1 MKLLRTAL
9 TGTAIATAG
18 SVALGAAAA
27 RRLLHPAPFT
37 PPESELV
44 WTTADEVPGTEPD
57 GIAETH
63 VVHVHGQSI
72 GPQQVL
78 RGLRVWRELGASNQV
93 VDTSGLPLRSLDPTA
108 VDRIAAAAHAAR
120 ARGARRVVL
129 QGWSAGALAA
139 SAAAARTP
147 VDGIVGVAPLLDVR
161 SALRGAVTASRFPAA
176 VGTVAVRVATTSGL
190 SRLAGVPYPLSVTR
204 WQDEGTPTLLL
215 HSAADPLVDPD
226 DVATRRAHG
235 AEVVTFATARHTLE
249 WNEDPERWEQAVRT
263 FAAALPA

>member
-9 TGTAIATAG
+9 TGTVIASAG

-27 RRLLHPAPFT
+27 RRLLRPAPFT

-44 WTTADEVPGTEPD
+44 YADGQDVPGIEPV
-57 GIAETH
+57 GVAETH

-78 RGLRVWRELGASNQV
+78 RGLRVWRSLGASNQV
-93 VDTSGLPLRSLDPTA
+93 VDTTDLPLRSLDPAA

-120 ARGARRVVL
+120 ARGAQRVVL

-161 SALRGAVTASRFPAA
+161 SALRGAVTAARFAAA
-176 VGTVAVRVATTSGL
+176 VGTVAVRVATTPGL
-190 SRLAGVPYPLSVTR
+190 SRLAGVPHPLTVTR
-204 WQDEGTPTLLL
+204 WQDDGTPTLLL
-215 HSAADPLVDPD
+215 HSAADALVAAD
-226 DVATRRAHG
+226 DVARLAARG
-235 AEVVTFATARHTLE
+235 ARVETFRDARHTLE
-249 WNEDPERWEQAVRT
+249 WNEDPDRSEGAVRA
-263 FAAALPA
+263 FAAAL

>member
-1 MKLLRTAL
+1 MQLLRTAL

-27 RRLLHPAPFT
+27 RRLLRPAPFT

-44 WTTADEVPGTEPD
+44 WTTEQDVPGTEPD
-57 GIAETH
+57 GIARTH
-63 VVHVHGQSI
+63 VVHVHGQSL

-78 RGLRVWRELGASNQV
+78 RGLRVWRSLGASNQV
-93 VDTSGLPLRSLDPTA
+93 VDTTDLALRSLDPTA

-120 ARGARRVVL
+120 ARGAERVVL

-161 SALRGAVTASRFPAA
+161 SALRGAVTSARFPAA
-176 VGTVAVRVATTSGL
+176 VATVAVRVATTSGL
-190 SRLAGVPYPLSVTR
+190 SRLAGVPYPLTVTR
-204 WQDEGTPTLLL
+204 WRDESTPTLLL
-215 HSAADPLVDPD
+215 HSTADVLVAAAD
-226 DVATRRAHG
+226 VAAHRARG
-235 AEVVTFATARHTLE
+235 ARVTTFEHARHTLE
-249 WNEDPERWEQAVRT
+249 WNEDPDRWEAAVRA
-263 FAAALPA
+263 FAETLS

>member
-1 MKLLRTAL
+1 MQLVRTAV
-9 TGTAIATAG
+9 TGTVIATAG

-27 RRLLHPAPFT
+27 RRLLRPAPFV

-44 WTTADEVPGTEPD
+44 WTDERDVPGVEPD
-57 GIAETH
+57 GVVGRTH
-63 VVHVHGQSI
+63 VVHVHGQSL

-93 VDTSGLPLRSLDPTA
+93 VDTSGLPLRSLDPAA
-108 VDRIAAAAHAAR
+108 VDRVAAAAHAAR
-120 ARGARRVVL
+120 ARGAERVVL

-161 SALRGAVTASRFPAA
+161 SALRGAVTTARFPAA
-176 VGTVAVRVATTSGL
+176 VGVVAGRIASTPGL

-204 WQDEGTPTLLL
+204 WQDDRTPTLLL
-215 HSAADPLVDPD
+215 HSTADPLVAAA
-226 DVATRRAHG
+226 DVAAHRARG
-235 AEVVTFATARHTLE
+235 ARVETFTHARHTLE
-249 WNEDPERWEQAVRT
+249 WNEDPERWERAVRD
-263 FAAALPA
+263 FAATLG

>member
-1 MKLLRTAL
+1 MQLLRTAL

-37 PPESELV
+37 PAESELV
-44 WTTADEVPGTEPD
+44 WTREQDVPGTEPD
-57 GIAETH
+57 GVARVH

-78 RGLRVWRELGASNQV
+78 RGMRVWRALGAANQV
-93 VDTSGLPLRSLDPTA
+93 VDTTDLPLRSLDPVA

-120 ARGARRVVL
+120 ARGAERVVL

-161 SALRGAVTASRFPAA
+161 SALRGAVTAARFPAA
-176 VGTVAVRVATTSGL
+176 VGVVAGRIATTPGL
-190 SRLAGVPYPLSVTR
+190 SRLAGVPYPLTVTQ

-215 HSAADPLVDPD
+215 HSAADPLVAAD
-226 DVATRRAHG
+226 DVAAQRARG
-235 AEVVTFATARHTLE
+235 ATTVAFDEAHHTLE
-249 WNEDPERWEQAVRT
+249 WNEDPERWETAVRD
-263 FAAALPA
+263 FATALD